1 MLEFGIVD
9 SSNYKNSLY
18 VFFVLNLHFGYRS
31 IRCNVSA
38 EWHSLKIG
46 DGLENCVLLHSFIHL
61 PFVNKIDFVIVKSG
75 SLLRTLT

>member
-18 VFFVLNLHFGYRS
+18 VFFVLTLHFGYRS

-61 PFVNKIDFVIVKSG
+61 PFVNKINFVIVKSG